1 MDSDLMLVFG
11 GMGIMIVIAAIVALF
26 ECVGKCSHKWES
38 WAFMEDSAA
47 FFQKR
52 QCSKC
57 GYTQFEQVRKVVEKK
72 DGL

>member
-1 MDSDLMLVFG
+1 MESDLMLIVG
-11 GMGIMIVIAAIVALF
+11 GMGIMIVMAAILAFFDKVSG
-26 ECVGKCSHKWES
+26 CNHKWGFWEYK
-38 WAFMEDSAA
+38 EDSAV

>member
-1 MDSDLMLVFG
+1 MMYDFILIVG
-11 GMGIMIVIAAIVALF
+11 GMGIMIVMAAILAF
-26 ECVGKCSHKWES
+26 FDRIGSCNHKWDMWECK
-38 WAFMEDSAA
+38 EDSSV

-57 GYTQFEQVRKVVEKK
+57 GYTQFEQVRKLVEIK